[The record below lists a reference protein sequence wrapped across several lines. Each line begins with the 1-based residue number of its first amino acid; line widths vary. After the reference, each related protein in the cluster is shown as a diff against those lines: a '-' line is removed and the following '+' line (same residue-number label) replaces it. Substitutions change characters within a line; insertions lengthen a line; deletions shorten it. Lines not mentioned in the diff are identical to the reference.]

1 MAAALQRKLRIVK
14 RNRLPA
20 LFNAIRSS
28 TIGDG
33 HGKGDG
39 VTGEEPE
46 EAKIREGNVRV
57 VLAEFDPSDLFM

>member
-20 LFNAIRSS
+20 LFNAIPS
-28 TIGDG
+28 TIEDG

>member
-20 LFNAIRSS
+20 LFNAIPS